1 MSVTFS
7 NATIVRDTDGDV
19 LGYIEK
25 FDDGTESNFN
35 QTFTPDEGTILTI
48 GELRQIA
55 YHMENL

>member
-35 QTFTPDEGTILTI
+35 QTFAPDEGTILTV

-55 YHMENL
+55 DHMENL